1 MEIIRSI
8 EDMQEMS
15 NAFKLRGKQIGF
27 VATMGFFH
35 EGHLRLM
42 KQAMSEN
49 DIVAA
54 SIFVNPLQFGPN
66 EDYEQ
71 YPRNEEHDIS
81 LAEQAGVDMLFIPG
95 VEDMYPEKMAVRMHV
110 DERTNVLCGRSRP
123 GHFDGV
129 VTVLSKLFHIIQPHK
144 AYFGMKDAQQLAVVD
159 ALINNFNFPVELIG
173 IPTVREKD
181 GLAKSSRNV
190 NLLKQERNEA
200 VWLYKGLSSARQLV
214 VDGEKN
220 PDIIVKEVLDV
231 ITHHTSGKID
241 YVELLSYP
249 KLEPVTVIDQQVVLA
264 VAVCFKKARLIDNL
278 LFNDSG
284 KLINRLK

>member
-8 EDMQEMS
+8 EDMQVRCK
-15 NAFKLRGKQIGF
+15 AFNQQHKQIGF

-35 EGHLRLM
+35 DGHISLM
-42 KQAMSEN
+42 KQAKSEN

-71 YPRNEEHDIS
+71 YPRDEAHDIS
-81 LAEQAGVDMLFIPG
+81 IAEQTGVDILFIPG
-95 VEDMYPEKMAVRMHV
+95 VEDMYPKKMSIRMHME
-110 DERTNVLCGRSRP
+110 ERVNVLCGRSRP

-129 VTVLSKLFHIIQPHK
+129 ITVLTKLFHIIQPNRT
-144 AYFGMKDAQQLAVVD
+144 YFGMKDAQQIAVVD
-159 ALINNFNFPVELIG
+159 ALINDFNFPIELIG
-173 IPTVREKD
+173 VPTAREQG

-190 NLLKQERNEA
+190 NLRDQEREEA
-200 VWLYKGLSSARQLV
+200 VWLYKGLNSARQLV

-220 PDIIVKEVLDV
+220 PDIIVKEVMDK
-231 ITHHTSGKID
+231 ITHNTTGKID

-249 KLEPVTVIDQQVVLA
+249 ELEPVTVIDQQVVLA
-264 VAVCFKKARLIDNL
+264 TAVFFKHARLIDNL
-278 LFNDSG
+278 LFNDIG
-284 KLINRLK
+284 ELINRLK